1 MPDEVFFKFKGADEL
16 SAKFKRLTEAA
27 RREIALP
34 AAKDAMDIVLK
45 DAKDRADRIDDPA
58 TPNYIPANL
67 KLAEQDSPEGSVRVA
82 VGLKRG
88 RRGSKGGNTYY
99 ALLFVELGTVH
110 ARPQPFLRNAL
121 NQNKEAVFKEFLSS
135 AKFNLLRVAAE

>member
-1 MPDEVFFKFKGADEL
+1 MADEIFFNFKGSEEL

-34 AAKDAMDIVLK
+34 AAKDAMDIVLQ
-45 DAKDRADRIDDPA
+45 DAKNRADHIDDPA

-67 KLAEQDSPEGSVRVA
+67 KLAEQDSPEGSVTVA
-82 VGLKRG
+82 VGMKRA
-88 RRGSKGGNTYY
+88 RRGSKGGNTFYWFY
-99 ALLFVELGTVH
+99 VELGTVH
-110 ARPQPFLRNAL
+110 NRPQPFLRNAL

-135 AKFNLLRVAAE
+135 AKFQLLKVAAE